1 MRLLKPILQYRAS
14 SLRRHITL
22 CRTLSSLRLR
32 VTPEIQFA
40 IKNGCPVVAL
50 ESTIVAHGMPY
61 PQNYQV
67 AQEVETILRSKGV
80 IPATIAVKHGIGMIG
95 LSDEELHELAR
106 DGSKA
111 LKVSTR
117 ELSLLMGSNDSRWG
131 ATTVASTMT
140 LAHLAGIT
148 TFVTGG
154 IGGVH
159 REGHISMDVSTDLT
173 ELSRTPVVVICA
185 GIKSILDIP
194 RTLEVLETLAVPTVT
209 FQGDDFPAFFSPKS
223 GVKTPWR
230 VNSADEVA
238 DSYLAA
244 RDLDLRHGMLV
255 GVPNQDPAG
264 ERVENAIQDAL
275 RLASD
280 RGIVGQALT
289 PFILKTVA
297 DQTEG
302 ESLRSNISL
311 VKNNASVGADIA
323 IAISERQSNTFILG
337 NSNAT
342 TIQDDMSL
350 PSKVIVIGG
359 AVIDIV
365 AKPAEGRRLI
375 AGTSNPGSCREAD
388 GGVGRNVA
396 EVLGRLGCR
405 PVLYTAVGDDD
416 RGRGLMKRFVEMGG
430 MDRSHVVP
438 SIGTATY
445 LAVLDGS
452 GDLNNAVADM
462 KVFEHMPV
470 PTSMSLRSAQFLV
483 MDANPP
489 IHVLEEAA
497 DIASEYGVKVC
508 FEPTSVPKARLVAE
522 NAKLLSCISYAFP
535 NLDELM
541 AMADRI
547 TDTGYMEANLLK
559 TPTLRHEESAAAIVL
574 EHMHPSEACLV
585 VTMGERGVLLAT
597 KDGEERGFEHFPVR
611 DVVTISNAT
620 GAGDSL
626 CGAFIA
632 ALIYGKNRVEAVQCG
647 MEAAKLSVQTDEC
660 AVSPNL
666 VHLLENLR

>member
-1 MRLLKPILQYRAS
+1 M
-14 SLRRHITL
+14 
-22 CRTLSSLRLR
+22 RLR
-32 VTPEIQFA
+32 VTPEIQLA
-40 IKNGCPVVAL
+40 IQNDCPVVAL

-80 IPATIAVKHGIGMIG
+80 IPATIAVKDGVGMIG
-95 LSDEELHELAR
+95 LSSDELHELAR

-131 ATTVASTMT
+131 ATTVASTMK
-140 LAHLAGIT
+140 LANLAGIA

-173 ELSRTPVVVICA
+173 ELSRTPVIVICA

-209 FQGDDFPAFFSPKS
+209 FQGDDFPAFFSPRS

-230 VNSADEVA
+230 VNSANEVA
-238 DSYLAA
+238 DSYLVA

-255 GVPNQDPAG
+255 GVPNEDPAG
-264 ERVENAIQDAL
+264 ERVEHAIQEAL

-280 RGIVGQALT
+280 QGIVGQALT

-297 DQTEG
+297 EHTEG

-311 VKNNASVGADIA
+311 VKNNARVGADIA
-323 IAISERQSNTFILG
+323 LAISERRSKTLIVAD
-337 NSNAT
+337 SNAAMV
-342 TIQDDMSL
+342 DDELSL

-365 AKPAEGRRLI
+365 AKPADGSQLI
-375 AGTSNPGSCREAD
+375 TGTSNPGSCREAD
-388 GGVGRNVA
+388 GGVARNVA

-416 RGRGLMKRFVEMGG
+416 RGKGLMKRFVELGG
-430 MDRSHVVP
+430 KDRSHVVP
-438 SIGTATY
+438 SMGTATY
-445 LAVLDGS
+445 LAVLDGA
-452 GDLNNAVADM
+452 GDLRNAVADM
-462 KVFEHMPV
+462 QVFEHMPI

-489 IHVLEEAA
+489 IHVLEE
-497 DIASEYGVKVC
+497 IAEIAREYGVKVC
-508 FEPTSVPKARLVAE
+508 FEPTSVPKARLVSE
-522 NAKLLSCISYAFP
+522 NAKLLSYISYAFP

-541 AMADRI
+541 AMADCI
-547 TDTGYMEANLLK
+547 TDVPGWMEADLLK
-559 TPTLRHEESAAAIVL
+559 MPNLRHEESAAAIVL
-574 EHMHPSEACLV
+574 QHMHPSEACLV
-585 VTMGERGVLLAT
+585 VTMGLRGVLLAT
-597 KDGEERGFEHFPVR
+597 KEGEERRFQHFPVK
-611 DVVTISNAT
+611 DMVTVTNAT

-632 ALIYGKNRVEAVQCG
+632 ALIYGKSHFDAVHCG
-647 MEAAKLSVQTDEC
+647 MEAAKLSVQTEES
-660 AVSPNL
+660 AVAPNL
-666 VHLLENLR
+666 AQLLEKLR